1 MNYAVYAILGIFT
14 VFIFSASILASA
26 ETGAKSTA
34 FEKTTLLEFTNNDSS
49 PVHTIK
55 LWLGKDVGTF
65 KSFKAEKGWTGVKNS
80 QGVLV
85 FTSTEP
91 LGSGESVKF
100 GIKTEIESPGVNWKT
115 SDSAGNELSV
125 GKVTPQH
132 RGKIG
137 LPDYLKSATF
147 KIIPESPKTG
157 DSIRIVG
164 EGFPKNSVLNLMI
177 NNEKLEDI
185 RTDESG
191 RVIGTAK
198 IPITIQSDR
207 IDLSLE
213 DSQGSKKTISI
224 RVKTMEETPLRKTP
238 RN

>member
-115 SDSAGNELSV
+115 SDSAGNESV
-125 GKVTPQH
+125 SWQSH
-132 RGKIG
+132 
-137 LPDYLKSATF
+137 ATTSRQDWTTRLLE
-147 KIIPESPKTG
+147 KRNIQNNSGIS
-157 DSIRIVG
+157 
-164 EGFPKNSVLNLMI
+164 KN
-177 NNEKLEDI
+177 
-185 RTDESG
+185 R
-191 RVIGTAK
+191 R
-198 IPITIQSDR
+198 
-207 IDLSLE
+207 
-213 DSQGSKKTISI
+213 
-224 RVKTMEETPLRKTP
+224 
-238 RN
+238 